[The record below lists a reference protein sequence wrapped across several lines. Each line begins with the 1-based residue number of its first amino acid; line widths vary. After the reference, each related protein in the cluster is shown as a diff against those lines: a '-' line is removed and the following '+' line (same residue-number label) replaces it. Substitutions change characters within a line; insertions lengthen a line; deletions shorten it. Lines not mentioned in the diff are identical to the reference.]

1 MKKKESSH
9 DILAA
14 LDLGSNSFHLV
25 VAKRT
30 DSGFRIVD
38 KHKETVRLAS
48 GLDVHGSLKKESIKK
63 ALNCISRLSERI
75 RDLPT
80 RGVRIVGTNTL
91 RKAKNSEAFIIE
103 AEKIIGHPI
112 DIISGTEEARLI
124 YLGVTKDIGFVDS
137 KTLVIDIGGGST
149 EIIIGKNSEPLM
161 LSSLHMGCISQTLKF
176 FQAGNLDIEVFNQ
189 AMVAV
194 AQELEPISLS
204 YRDYGWNKVLGSSG
218 TIISIYEILEKN
230 GWAKEIITKE
240 GLENLLNR
248 LLSAGSIKKLSIK
261 GVSDDRKDILP
272 GGLAI
277 LMGIFKAMKLDT
289 MSVSYNALREGLL
302 FDLVGRIDNKD
313 VRDSTVSAL
322 QRDYQID
329 TWHASVVERSVIHI
343 FDSLQEDWSIFNND
357 YRKLIGWAAQLAEIG
372 LIVSYSQYHKHGA
385 YLLANLD
392 MPGFSEK
399 EKNILSFLVRAQR
412 RKFPAR
418 EFRMMGR
425 VEKKVLCKLSIM
437 LRVAILLHRSRMD
450 FPIEKCQLLFTDDTF
465 EITFPKLWMK
475 DHLLTL
481 ADLKSEQDYLK
492 AIGYTL
498 LFND

>member
-48 GLDVHGSLKKESIKK
+48 GLDVHGSLKKESIKN
-63 ALNCISRLSERI
+63 AINCISRLSERI

-218 TIISIYEILEKN
+218 TIISIYEILEK
-230 GWAKEIITKE
+230 ITDKT
-240 GLENLLNR
+240 
-248 LLSAGSIKKLSIK
+248 I
-261 GVSDDRKDILP
+261 
-272 GGLAI
+272 
-277 LMGIFKAMKLDT
+277 
-289 MSVSYNALREGLL
+289 
-302 FDLVGRIDNKD
+302 
-313 VRDSTVSAL
+313 
-322 QRDYQID
+322 
-329 TWHASVVERSVIHI
+329 
-343 FDSLQEDWSIFNND
+343 
-357 YRKLIGWAAQLAEIG
+357 
-372 LIVSYSQYHKHGA
+372 
-385 YLLANLD
+385 
-392 MPGFSEK
+392 
-399 EKNILSFLVRAQR
+399 
-412 RKFPAR
+412 
-418 EFRMMGR
+418 
-425 VEKKVLCKLSIM
+425 
-437 LRVAILLHRSRMD
+437 
-450 FPIEKCQLLFTDDTF
+450 
-465 EITFPKLWMK
+465 
-475 DHLLTL
+475 
-481 ADLKSEQDYLK
+481 
-492 AIGYTL
+492 
-498 LFND
+498 